1 MRLFLDSNIAIDA
14 LEYRE
19 PQPTQA
25 RLLLSLAKLNELE
38 VWFNSTQISDLAYIL
53 SGGGKRSL
61 MPKAASCIK
70 SLCEALHVC
79 SCGREEILRA
89 IDDDWPD
96 LEDAFVYEAARS
108 IKADAIITRNQEDFE
123 KSKIPVF
130 DCEEFFVWYAQEHG
144 IDYMEIAFS

>member
-1 MRLFLDSNIAIDA
+1 M
-14 LEYRE
+14 
-19 PQPTQA
+19 
-25 RLLLSLAKLNELE
+25 
-38 VWFNSTQISDLAYIL
+38 
-53 SGGGKRSL
+53 
-61 MPKAASCIK
+61 
-70 SLCEALHVC
+70 HVC